1 MAKLDAAINAT
12 RNVLSKWRQLDDI
25 LKSSYLYSYIFNKFE
40 ILLVSVREKRQNEP
54 IYVALFDGDA
64 TYCKSV

>member
-40 ILLVSVREKRQNEP
+40 ILRVSVREKRQNEP

-64 TYCKSV
+64 TYFKSV